1 MPILLWERL
10 VSTLQP
16 SISMINRLY
25 LVPAMAKHR
34 LAQEAQR
41 ILEATLFV
49 PKRLTYRLKRW
60 SSRRICRGKT
70 SEICLTPLIKG
81 ILNRLSKTHL
91 WRFQTQKIKV
101 RALQRT
107 FVRVSSSKILL
118 KTYLNLQRACLKIL
132 KQAKV
137 IQFSLKTSRMTSRKK
152 ILNTIQLI
160 MIKTSSE
167 LLLWI

>member
-16 SISMINRLY
+16 RISKVNRLY
-25 LVPAMAKHR
+25 LVPAMATHR

-60 SSRRICRGKT
+60 SSRKTCKGKT
-70 SEICLTPLIKG
+70 GGICPTPLIKG

-91 WRFQTQKIKV
+91 WRSQTQKIKV

-107 FVRVSSSKILL
+107 FVKVSSSKILL
-118 KTYLNLQRACLKIL
+118 KTYLNLLRACLKIL
-132 KQAKV
+132 KPAKV

-152 ILNTIQLI
+152 ILNTIQQI

-167 LLLWI
+167 LLLWF